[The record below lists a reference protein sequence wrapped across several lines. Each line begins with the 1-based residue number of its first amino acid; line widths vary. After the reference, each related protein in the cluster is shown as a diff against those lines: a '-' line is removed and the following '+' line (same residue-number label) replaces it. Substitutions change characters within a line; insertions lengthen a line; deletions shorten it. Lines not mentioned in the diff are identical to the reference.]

1 MPSAV
6 EAISKE
12 VKVDTETVISCKI
25 TGIGEGMSIAW
36 SGFTAGPNFVP
47 SSGSYDSSSNSQTGT
62 LTVKSGA
69 VKSDATYT
77 CSISSTANPASA
89 VKTTDVD
96 LNVYGK
102 NMVIFKQLTE
112 LVNNKHLQSD
122 NFISGHCVSPMNML
136 CLILLSKF
144 SFDMIN
150 IVQRSKQ

>member
-12 VKVDTETVISCKI
+12 VKKDTETIVSCKI
-25 TGIGEGMSIAW
+25 TGIDEGMSIAW

-47 SSGSYDSSSNSQTGT
+47 NPGSYDSSSNSQTGI

-69 VKSDATYT
+69 VETDKTYT
-77 CSISSTANPASA
+77 CTVSSTVNTASA
-89 VKTTDVD
+89 AKTINVD

-112 LVNNKHLQSD
+112 LVNNKHLQSAVTSFQD
-122 NFISGHCVSPMNML
+122 TVSL
-136 CLILLSKF
+136 
-144 SFDMIN
+144 
-150 IVQRSKQ
+150 Q

>member
-12 VKVDTETVISCKI
+12 VKKDTETIVSCKI
-25 TGIGEGMSIAW
+25 TGIDEGMSIAW
-36 SGFTAGPNFVP
+36 SGFTTGADFVA

-69 VKSDATYT
+69 VASDKTYT
-77 CSISSTANPASA
+77 CTISSTVNTASA
-89 VKTTDVD
+89 AKTINVD

-112 LVNNKHLQSD
+112 LVNNKHLQSG
-122 NFISGHCVSPMNML
+122 NFISGHCISPMNML
-136 CLILLSKF
+136 CLILLYKF
-144 SFDMIN
+144 SWT
-150 IVQRSKQ
+150 